1 MKKITV
7 FLGLMCAWV
16 MATHASVTI
25 ENSKVVEVTIYRNYA
40 KETRVGSA
48 SIPEGNSEVIL
59 TNVSNL
65 IDENSIQVGSK
76 GSDIKILSVSTRIN
90 YLVEPNKLANPTKV
104 KIWQDSVK
112 LLQNDAGFILKEM
125 EVYRNSL
132 QLLYSNNKLGN
143 EQEGLKP
150 DLLKQLLE
158 LNFAKQLEL
167 NRLLYD
173 AQLKYNEMQETI
185 ATLNNQIYQG
195 SSNGT
200 SKSVREIVLKVY
212 SKEAKT
218 VAFKASYLITTAY
231 WVPTYEIRCANT
243 TKPLE
248 LSCRA
253 KIVQNSGYDW
263 KDVKVKLSTAN
274 PNQNHSRPILYPI
287 FVDFMQ
293 PDYFNQKLEDVDAYK
308 PGLTKSAEGLSN
320 TMNIAYGFSGDVNGN
335 YNLDDFKNG
344 LNIKDNNVTVH
355 EGDMMVEYDIEDL
368 QDIESDGKEHI
379 VAIQEISL
387 PAIYNY
393 HAVPKLDVGAFLL
406 ARVTDWGKYNLLAG
420 ETTIFFDDMYVGKSY
435 INPNV
440 SADTLLISLGRDEKV
455 NVKRNKLN
463 DYAVTKVVGS
473 KKRETK
479 AYEIIVKNNKSYP
492 IEIEVLDQ
500 YPISKT
506 DDIEVTLDET
516 GGALIVEEYG
526 KLTWNL
532 KLQPGESKKL
542 KFVYTIKYPEDLNIY
557 EHN

>member
-7 FLGLMCAWV
+7 FLGMMCAWV
-16 MATHASVTI
+16 MATHASVVI
-25 ENSKVVEVTIYRNYA
+25 ENSKVVEVTVYRNYA

-48 SIPEGNSEVIL
+48 AIPEGNSEVIL
-59 TNVSNL
+59 SNVSNL

-132 QLLYSNNKLGN
+132 QILYSNNKLGN

-158 LNFAKQLEL
+158 LNFSKQLEL
-167 NRLLYD
+167 NKLLYD
-173 AQLKYNEMQETI
+173 AQLKYNEMQESIT
-185 ATLNNQIYQG
+185 TLNNQIYQG
-195 SSNGT
+195 SSSGT
-200 SKSVREIVLKVY
+200 SKSVREIVLKIH

-293 PDYFNQKLEDVDAYK
+293 PDYYNQKLEDVDAYK
-308 PGLTKSAEGLSN
+308 PGVKMPAENLMNS
-320 TMNIAYGFSGDVNGN
+320 MNIAYGTSGNAIGE

-344 LNIKDNNVTVH
+344 LSIKDNNVTVH
-355 EGDMMVEYDIEDL
+355 EGDMMVEYDIEDM

-393 HAVPKLDVGAFLL
+393 HAVPKLDCGAFLL

-463 DYAVTKVVGS
+463 DYCVTKVVGS

-479 AYEIIVKNNKSYP
+479 AFEIIVKNNKSYP

-526 KLTWNL
+526 KMTWNL
-532 KLQPGESKKL
+532 KLQPGESRKL